1 MLQKVLS
8 VLAFLMIFYGSSRAM
23 DPIDQHILTRCGLV
37 CNGEN
42 DDCET
47 CYNEAVDL
55 YDQSDPTT
63 PPSSGGFHDNNGRFE
78 FEF

>member
-1 MLQKVLS
+1 MLQKVLL
-8 VLAFLMIFYGSSRAM
+8 VLTLLTNLCGSGYAM
-23 DPIDQHILTRCGLV
+23 SPIDEHILTRCGLV

-63 PPSSGGFHDNNGRFE
+63 PPTSGGFHDNDGRFE

>member
-1 MLQKVLS
+1 MLQKVFIVLTLLIVFCGS
-8 VLAFLMIFYGSSRAM
+8 VCAM
-23 DPIDQHILTRCGLV
+23 PPIDEHILTRCGLV

-55 YDQSDPTT
+55 YDQSDPTS
-63 PPSSGGFHDNNGRFE
+63 PHASGGFHDNDGRFE